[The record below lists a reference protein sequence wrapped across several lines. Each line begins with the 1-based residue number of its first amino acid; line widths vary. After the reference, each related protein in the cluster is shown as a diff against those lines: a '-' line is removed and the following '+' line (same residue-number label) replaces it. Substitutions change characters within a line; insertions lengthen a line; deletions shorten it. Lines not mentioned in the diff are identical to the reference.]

1 MERKAQSVLIVDDN
15 KDFCDSLF
23 DCLDELDVDVNAT
36 HDPQTALFLA
46 QSRDYDVAL
55 IDLKMPGM
63 DGLTLFREMRQRHP
77 RMRGILMTGFAE
89 EETKTVAEARG
100 FSAVLLKPVDFS
112 QVVSMV
118 TPGSSAT

>member
-1 MERKAQSVLIVDDN
+1 MARNAPSVLIVDDN

-23 DCLDELDVDVNAT
+23 DCLDELHVDVNAT

-46 QSRDYDVAL
+46 QSRDYDIAL

-63 DGLTLFREMRQRHP
+63 DGLALFREMRRRHP
-77 RMRGILMTGFAE
+77 RLRGILMTGFAE
-89 EETKTVAEARG
+89 EETESAAEANG
-100 FSAVLLKPVDFS
+100 FSTVLLKPVDFS

-118 TPGSSAT
+118 SPDSSAT